1 MCTGGDKINF
11 EAWGISVKFADF
23 ANFKRTMPITVKEV
37 TTGKQF
43 RQFYKFQNRL
53 YRKCKVYVPT
63 LDIDQRH
70 SLKDDPALK
79 YCKRKL
85 FLAYDSD
92 GKVVGRVQGIINPR
106 YNEYYSLS
114 RVRFGWFDFKED
126 PAIAEAL
133 IDAVE
138 KWGKAEGMTEIH
150 GPLAYNTL
158 GRQGMLVE
166 GFDKEPQVNCL
177 YNYPYY
183 VDYMQRMGFEK
194 ECDWIQYEMDPRQ
207 GLPEKLG
214 RISKLLVERYG
225 LKVLK
230 IGKIKRNKELKEKLL
245 KQFFA
250 IYNEAFKAVH
260 NFIPLTEDE
269 QKEMGNHYF
278 SYLKEGL
285 TCMVLD
291 KDENLA
297 AFGVSV
303 PSLSRAFKRARGK
316 LFPIGWLF
324 ILIAFIK
331 YKKVDLMLLGSAP
344 QWHSKGLS
352 AIFHTKMENTYLRMN
367 LKSAITNP
375 QIDNNIAAIKVWDSY
390 KKEFYMRRRCW
401 IRKIR

>member
-1 MCTGGDKINF
+1 M
-11 EAWGISVKFADF
+11 A
-23 ANFKRTMPITVKEV
+23 ITVKEV
-37 TTGKQF
+37 TTDRQL

-53 YRKCKVYVPT
+53 YRKCRYYVPT
-63 LDIDQRH
+63 LDSDQKH
-70 SLKDDPALK
+70 SLTDDPALK

-85 FLAYDSD
+85 FLAYDEK
-92 GKVVGRVQGIINPR
+92 GNVVGRVQGIINPR

-183 VDYMQRMGFEK
+183 VDYMQQMGFEK
-194 ECDWIQYEMDPRQ
+194 ECDWIQYEMDATL
-207 GLPEKLG
+207 GVPEKLG
-214 RISKLLVERYG
+214 RIAKLLVEKYG
-225 LKVLK
+225 LQVLK
-230 IGKIKRNKELKEKLL
+230 IRDVKRDPVLKAKLL
-245 KQFFA
+245 SQFFE
-250 IYNEAFKAVH
+250 IYNESFKAVH

-278 SYLKEGL
+278 NYLKEGL

-291 KDENLA
+291 KDGNLA
-297 AFGVSV
+297 AFGVSM

-324 ILIAFIK
+324 ILLAFWR

-352 AIFHTKMENTYLRMN
+352 AIFHTKLETSYYKMKIKT
-367 LKSAITNP
+367 AISNP
-375 QIDNNIAAIKVWDSY
+375 QIDTNIAAIKVWDSY

>member
-1 MCTGGDKINF
+1 M
-11 EAWGISVKFADF
+11 A
-23 ANFKRTMPITVKEV
+23 ITVKEV
-37 TTGKQF
+37 TTDRQL

-53 YRKCKVYVPT
+53 YRKCRYYVPT
-63 LDIDQRH
+63 LNSDQRH
-70 SLKDDPALK
+70 SLTDDPALK

-85 FLAYDSD
+85 FLAYDD
-92 GKVVGRVQGIINPR
+92 RGKVVGRVQGIINPR
-106 YNEYYSLS
+106 YNEYYNLS

-126 PAIAEAL
+126 PAIAQAL

-183 VDYMQRMGFEK
+183 VDYMQQMGFEK
-194 ECDWIQYEMDPRQ
+194 ECDWIQYEMDATL
-207 GLPEKLG
+207 GVPEKLG
-214 RISKLLVERYG
+214 RIAKLLVEKYG
-225 LKVLK
+225 LQVLK
-230 IGKIKRNKELKEKLL
+230 IRDVKRDPVLKEKLL
-245 KQFFA
+245 SQFFE
-250 IYNEAFKAVH
+250 IYNESFKAVH

-278 SYLKEGL
+278 KYLKEGL

-291 KDENLA
+291 KDGNLA
-297 AFGVSV
+297 AFGVSM

-324 ILIAFIK
+324 ILLAFWR

-344 QWHSKGLS
+344 EWHSKGLS
-352 AIFHTKMENTYLRMN
+352 AIFHTKLETSYYKMKIKT
-367 LKSAITNP
+367 AISNP
-375 QIDNNIAAIKVWDSY
+375 QIETNIAAIKVWDSY

>member
-1 MCTGGDKINF
+1 M
-11 EAWGISVKFADF
+11 A
-23 ANFKRTMPITVKEV
+23 ITVKEV
-37 TTGKQF
+37 TTDRQL

-53 YRKCKVYVPT
+53 YRKCRYYVPT
-63 LDIDQRH
+63 LDSDQKH
-70 SLKDDPALK
+70 SLTDDPALK

-85 FLAYDSD
+85 FLAYDEK
-92 GKVVGRVQGIINPR
+92 GNVVGRVQGIINPR

-183 VDYMQRMGFEK
+183 VDYMQQMGFEK
-194 ECDWIQYEMDPRQ
+194 ECDWIQYEMDATL
-207 GLPEKLG
+207 GVPEKLG
-214 RISKLLVERYG
+214 RIAKLLVEKYG
-225 LKVLK
+225 LQVLK
-230 IGKIKRNKELKEKLL
+230 IRDVKRDKALKEKLL
-245 KQFFA
+245 SQFFE
-250 IYNEAFKAVH
+250 IYNESFKAVH

-269 QKEMGNHYF
+269 QKEMGSHYF
-278 SYLKEGL
+278 KYLKEGL

-291 KDENLA
+291 KDGNLA
-297 AFGVSV
+297 AFGVSM

-316 LFPIGWLF
+316 LCPIGWLF
-324 ILIAFIK
+324 ILLAFWR

-352 AIFHTKMENTYLRMN
+352 AIFHTKLETSYYKMKVKT
-367 LKSAITNP
+367 AISNP
-375 QIDNNIAAIKVWDSY
+375 QIDTNIAAIKVWESY

>member
-1 MCTGGDKINF
+1 
-11 EAWGISVKFADF
+11 
-23 ANFKRTMPITVKEV
+23 MPITVKEV
-37 TTGKQF
+37 TTEKQF

-53 YRKCKVYVPT
+53 YRKCRYYVPT
-63 LDIDQRH
+63 LDSDQKH
-70 SLKDDPALK
+70 SLKEDPALL

-85 FLAYDSD
+85 FLAYDEN

-106 YNEYYSLS
+106 YNEYYNLK
-114 RVRFGWFDFKED
+114 RVRFGWFDFEED
-126 PAIAEAL
+126 PKIAEAL
-133 IDAVE
+133 IDAVQ

-183 VDYMQRMGFEK
+183 VDYMQKMGFEK
-194 ECDWIQYEMDPRQ
+194 ECDWIQYEMDATM
-207 GLPEKLG
+207 GVPEKLG

-230 IGKIKRNKELKEKLL
+230 IRDVKRDKALKEKLL
-245 KQFFA
+245 DQFFK
-250 IYNEAFKAVH
+250 IYNESFKAVH
-260 NFIPLTEDE
+260 NFIPLTKEE
-269 QKEMGNHYF
+269 QKEMGDHYF
-278 SYLKEGL
+278 AYLKEGL

-291 KDENLA
+291 KDGNLA
-297 AFGVSV
+297 AFGVSM

-324 ILIAFIK
+324 ILLAFWR

-344 QWHSKGLS
+344 EWHSKGLS
-352 AIFHTKMENTYLRMN
+352 AIFHTKLETSYYKMKVKT
-367 LKSAITNP
+367 AISNP
-375 QIDNNIAAIKVWDSY
+375 QIDTNIAAIKVWESY

-401 IRKIR
+401 IRSIE

>member
-1 MCTGGDKINF
+1 M
-11 EAWGISVKFADF
+11 A
-23 ANFKRTMPITVKEV
+23 ITVKEV
-37 TTGKQF
+37 TTDRQL

-53 YRKCKVYVPT
+53 YRKCRYYVPT
-63 LDIDQRH
+63 LDSDQKH
-70 SLKDDPALK
+70 SLTDDPALK

-85 FLAYDSD
+85 FLAYDEK
-92 GKVVGRVQGIINPR
+92 GNVVGRVQGIINPR

-150 GPLAYNTL
+150 GPLAGNTL

-166 GFDKEPQVNCL
+166 GFDKEPQVN
-177 YNYPYY
+177 NYPYY
-183 VDYMQRMGFEK
+183 VDYMQQMGFEK
-194 ECDWIQYEMDPRQ
+194 ECDWIQYEMDATL
-207 GLPEKLG
+207 GVPEKLG
-214 RISKLLVERYG
+214 RIAKLLVEKYG
-225 LKVLK
+225 LQVLK
-230 IGKIKRNKELKEKLL
+230 IRDVKRDKALKEKLL
-245 KQFFA
+245 SQFFE
-250 IYNEAFKAVH
+250 IYNESFKAVH

-269 QKEMGNHYF
+269 QKEMGSHYF
-278 SYLKEGL
+278 KYLKEGL

-291 KDENLA
+291 KDGNLA
-297 AFGVSV
+297 AFGVSM

-324 ILIAFIK
+324 ILLAFWR

-352 AIFHTKMENTYLRMN
+352 AIFHTKLETSYYKMKVKT
-367 LKSAITNP
+367 AISNP
-375 QIDNNIAAIKVWDSY
+375 QIDTNIAAIKVWESY

>member
-1 MCTGGDKINF
+1 M
-11 EAWGISVKFADF
+11 A
-23 ANFKRTMPITVKEV
+23 ITVKEV
-37 TTGKQF
+37 TTDRQL

-53 YRKCKVYVPT
+53 YRKCRYYVPT
-63 LDIDQRH
+63 LNSDQRH
-70 SLKDDPALK
+70 SLTDDPALK

-85 FLAYDSD
+85 FLAYDEK
-92 GKVVGRVQGIINPR
+92 GNVVGRVQGIINPR

-114 RVRFGWFDFKED
+114 RVRFGWFDYKED

-183 VDYMQRMGFEK
+183 VDYMQQMGFEK
-194 ECDWIQYEMDPRQ
+194 ECDWIQYEMDATL
-207 GLPEKLG
+207 GVPEKLG
-214 RISKLLVERYG
+214 RIAKLLVEKYG
-225 LKVLK
+225 LQVLK
-230 IGKIKRNKELKEKLL
+230 IRDVKRDPVLKEKLL
-245 KQFFA
+245 SQFFE
-250 IYNEAFKAVH
+250 IYNESFKAVH

-278 SYLKEGL
+278 KYLKEGL

-291 KDENLA
+291 KDGNLA
-297 AFGVSV
+297 AFGVSM

-324 ILIAFIK
+324 ILLAFWR

-352 AIFHTKMENTYLRMN
+352 AIFHTKLETSYYKMKIKT
-367 LKSAITNP
+367 AISNP
-375 QIDNNIAAIKVWDSY
+375 QIDTNIAAIKVWDSY

>member
-1 MCTGGDKINF
+1 MLNLQTLQI
-11 EAWGISVKFADF
+11 WTI
-23 ANFKRTMPITVKEV
+23 MPITIKEV
-37 TTGKQF
+37 TTDKQF

-53 YRKCKVYVPT
+53 YRKCRYYVPT
-63 LDIDQRH
+63 LDLDQKH
-70 SLKDDPALK
+70 SLKEDPALL

-85 FLAYDSD
+85 FLAYNDK

-106 YNEYYSLS
+106 YNDYYSLK
-114 RVRFGWFDFKED
+114 RVRFGWFDFEED
-126 PAIAEAL
+126 PSIAEAL
-133 IDAVE
+133 IDAVQ
-138 KWGKAEGMTEIH
+138 KWGKEEGMTEIH

-183 VDYMQRMGFEK
+183 VDYMQKMGFEK
-194 ECDWIQYEMDPRQ
+194 ECDWIQYEMDPGQ

-214 RISKLLVERYG
+214 RISKLLIERYG
-225 LKVLK
+225 LQVLK
-230 IGKIKRNKELKEKLL
+230 IRQVKKDKALKEKLL
-245 KQFFA
+245 AQFFK
-250 IYNEAFKAVH
+250 IYNESFKAVH
-260 NFIPLTEDE
+260 NFIPLTKEE
-269 QKEMGNHYF
+269 ETEMGNHYF

-291 KDENLA
+291 KDGNLA

-316 LFPIGWLF
+316 LFPIGWIF
-324 ILIAFIK
+324 ILLAFWR

-344 QWHSKGLS
+344 EWHSKGLS
-352 AIFHTKMENTYLRMN
+352 AIFHTKMETNYYKKK
-367 LKSAITNP
+367 LKSAISNP
-375 QIDNNIAAIKVWDSY
+375 QIDTNIAAIKVWDSY

-401 IRKIR
+401 IRSID

>member
-1 MCTGGDKINF
+1 M
-11 EAWGISVKFADF
+11 A
-23 ANFKRTMPITVKEV
+23 ITVKEV
-37 TTGKQF
+37 TTDRQL

-53 YRKCKVYVPT
+53 YRKCRYYVPT
-63 LDIDQRH
+63 LNSDQRH
-70 SLKDDPALK
+70 SLTDDPALK

-85 FLAYDSD
+85 FLAYDD
-92 GKVVGRVQGIINPR
+92 RGKVVGRVQGIINPR
-106 YNEYYSLS
+106 YNEYYNLS

-126 PAIAEAL
+126 PAIAQAL

-183 VDYMQRMGFEK
+183 VDYMQQMGFEK
-194 ECDWIQYEMDPRQ
+194 ECDWIQYEMDATL
-207 GLPEKLG
+207 GVPEKLG
-214 RISKLLVERYG
+214 RIAKLLVEKYG
-225 LKVLK
+225 LQVLK
-230 IGKIKRNKELKEKLL
+230 IRDVKRDPVLKEKLL
-245 KQFFA
+245 SQFFE
-250 IYNEAFKAVH
+250 IYNESFKAVH

-278 SYLKEGL
+278 KYLKEGL

-291 KDENLA
+291 KDGNLA
-297 AFGVSV
+297 AFGVSM

-324 ILIAFIK
+324 ILLAFWR

-344 QWHSKGLS
+344 EWHSKGLS
-352 AIFHTKMENTYLRMN
+352 AIFHTKLETSYYKMKIKT
-367 LKSAITNP
+367 AISNP
-375 QIDNNIAAIKVWDSY
+375 QIDTNIAAIKVWDSY

>member
-1 MCTGGDKINF
+1 M
-11 EAWGISVKFADF
+11 A
-23 ANFKRTMPITVKEV
+23 ITVKEV
-37 TTGKQF
+37 TTDRQL

-53 YRKCKVYVPT
+53 YRKCRYYVPT
-63 LDIDQRH
+63 LDSDQKH
-70 SLKDDPALK
+70 SLTDDPALK

-85 FLAYDSD
+85 FLAYDEK
-92 GKVVGRVQGIINPR
+92 GNVVGRVQGIINPR

-183 VDYMQRMGFEK
+183 VDYMQQMGV
-194 ECDWIQYEMDPRQ
+194 
-207 GLPEKLG
+207 PEKLG
-214 RISKLLVERYG
+214 RIAKLLVEKYG
-225 LKVLK
+225 LQVLK
-230 IGKIKRNKELKEKLL
+230 IRDVKRDPVLKAKLL
-245 KQFFA
+245 SQFFE
-250 IYNEAFKAVH
+250 IYNESFKAVH

-278 SYLKEGL
+278 KYLKEGL

-291 KDENLA
+291 KDGNLA
-297 AFGVSV
+297 AFGVSM

-324 ILIAFIK
+324 ILLAFWR

-352 AIFHTKMENTYLRMN
+352 AIFHTKLETSYYKMKIKT
-367 LKSAITNP
+367 AISNP
-375 QIDNNIAAIKVWDSY
+375 QIDTNIAAIKVWDSY

>member
-1 MCTGGDKINF
+1 
-11 EAWGISVKFADF
+11 
-23 ANFKRTMPITVKEV
+23 MPITVKEV
-37 TTGKQF
+37 TTDKEF

-53 YRKCKVYVPT
+53 YRKCRYYVPT
-63 LDIDQRH
+63 LDMDQKH
-70 SLKDDPALK
+70 SLKEDPALL

-85 FLAYDSD
+85 FLAYDD
-92 GKVVGRVQGIINPR
+92 KGKVVGRVQGIINPR
-106 YNEYYSLS
+106 YNDYYSLK
-114 RVRFGWFDFKED
+114 RVRFGWFDFQED

-183 VDYMQRMGFEK
+183 VDYMQKMGFEK
-194 ECDWIQYEMDPRQ
+194 ECDWIQYEMDPLQ

-214 RISKLLVERYG
+214 RISKLLIERYG
-225 LKVLK
+225 LQVLK
-230 IGKIKRNKELKEKLL
+230 IRQVKKDKALKEKLL
-245 KQFFA
+245 TQFFK
-250 IYNEAFKAVH
+250 IYNESFKAVH
-260 NFIPLTEDE
+260 NFIPLTKEE
-269 QKEMGNHYF
+269 EEEMGNHYF

-291 KDENLA
+291 KDGNLA
-297 AFGVSV
+297 AFGVSI

-324 ILIAFIK
+324 ILLAFWR
-331 YKKVDLMLLGSAP
+331 YKNSPLDRQGSAE
-344 QWHSKGLS
+344 G
-352 AIFHTKMENTYLRMN
+352 
-367 LKSAITNP
+367 
-375 QIDNNIAAIKVWDSY
+375 
-390 KKEFYMRRRCW
+390 
-401 IRKIR
+401 

>member
-1 MCTGGDKINF
+1 M
-11 EAWGISVKFADF
+11 A
-23 ANFKRTMPITVKEV
+23 ITVKEV
-37 TTGKQF
+37 TTDRQL

-53 YRKCKVYVPT
+53 YRKCRYYVPT
-63 LDIDQRH
+63 LNSDQRH
-70 SLKDDPALK
+70 SLTDDPALK

-85 FLAYDSD
+85 FLAYDD
-92 GKVVGRVQGIINPR
+92 RGKVVGRVQAIINPR
-106 YNEYYSLS
+106 YNDYDNLS
-114 RVRFGWFDFKED
+114 RVRFGLFDFKED
-126 PAIAEAL
+126 PAIAQAL

-183 VDYMQRMGFEK
+183 VDYMQQMGFEK
-194 ECDWIQYEMDPRQ
+194 ECDWIQYEMDATL
-207 GLPEKLG
+207 GVPEKLG
-214 RISKLLVERYG
+214 RIAKLLVEKYG
-225 LKVLK
+225 LQVLK
-230 IGKIKRNKELKEKLL
+230 IRDVKRDPVLKEKLL
-245 KQFFA
+245 SQFFE
-250 IYNEAFKAVH
+250 IYNESFKAVH

-278 SYLKEGL
+278 KYLKEGL

-291 KDENLA
+291 KDGNLA
-297 AFGVSV
+297 AFGVSM

-324 ILIAFIK
+324 ILLAFWR

-344 QWHSKGLS
+344 EWHSKGLS
-352 AIFHTKMENTYLRMN
+352 AIFHTKLETSYYKMKIKT
-367 LKSAITNP
+367 AISNP
-375 QIDNNIAAIKVWDSY
+375 QIDTNIAAIKVWDSY

>member
-1 MCTGGDKINF
+1 M
-11 EAWGISVKFADF
+11 A
-23 ANFKRTMPITVKEV
+23 ITVKEV
-37 TTGKQF
+37 TTDRQL

-53 YRKCKVYVPT
+53 YRKCRYYVPT
-63 LDIDQRH
+63 LNSDQRH
-70 SLKDDPALK
+70 SLTDDPALK

-85 FLAYDSD
+85 FLAYDD
-92 GKVVGRVQGIINPR
+92 RGKVVGRVQGIINPR
-106 YNEYYSLS
+106 YNEYYNLS

-126 PAIAEAL
+126 PAIAQVL

-183 VDYMQRMGFEK
+183 VDYMQQMGFEK
-194 ECDWIQYEMDPRQ
+194 ECDWIQYEMDATL
-207 GLPEKLG
+207 GVPEKLG
-214 RISKLLVERYG
+214 RIAKLLVEKYG
-225 LKVLK
+225 LQVLK
-230 IGKIKRNKELKEKLL
+230 IRDVKRDPVLKEKLL
-245 KQFFA
+245 SQFFE
-250 IYNEAFKAVH
+250 IYNESFKAVH

-278 SYLKEGL
+278 KYLKEGL

-291 KDENLA
+291 KDGNLA
-297 AFGVSV
+297 AFGVSM

-324 ILIAFIK
+324 ILLAFWR

-344 QWHSKGLS
+344 EWHSKGLS
-352 AIFHTKMENTYLRMN
+352 AIFHTKLETSYYKMKIKT
-367 LKSAITNP
+367 AISNP
-375 QIDNNIAAIKVWDSY
+375 QIDTNIAAIKVWDSY

>member
-1 MCTGGDKINF
+1 M
-11 EAWGISVKFADF
+11 A
-23 ANFKRTMPITVKEV
+23 ITVKEV
-37 TTGKQF
+37 TTDRQL

-53 YRKCKVYVPT
+53 YRKCRYYVPT
-63 LDIDQRH
+63 LNSDQRH
-70 SLKDDPALK
+70 SLTDDPALK

-85 FLAYDSD
+85 FLAYDD
-92 GKVVGRVQGIINPR
+92 RGKVVGRVQGIINPR
-106 YNEYYSLS
+106 YNEYYNLN

-126 PAIAEAL
+126 PAIAQAL

-183 VDYMQRMGFEK
+183 VDYMQQMGFEK
-194 ECDWIQYEMDPRQ
+194 ECDWIQYEMDATL
-207 GLPEKLG
+207 GVPEKLG
-214 RISKLLVERYG
+214 RIAKLLVEKYG
-225 LKVLK
+225 LQVLK
-230 IGKIKRNKELKEKLL
+230 IRDVKRDPVLKEKLL
-245 KQFFA
+245 SQFFE
-250 IYNEAFKAVH
+250 IYNESFKAVH

-278 SYLKEGL
+278 KYLKEGL

-291 KDENLA
+291 KDGNLA
-297 AFGVSV
+297 AFGVSM

-324 ILIAFIK
+324 ILLAFWR

-344 QWHSKGLS
+344 EWHSKGLS
-352 AIFHTKMENTYLRMN
+352 AIFHTKLETSYYKMKIKT
-367 LKSAITNP
+367 AISNP
-375 QIDNNIAAIKVWDSY
+375 QIETNIAAIKVWDSY

>member
-1 MCTGGDKINF
+1 M
-11 EAWGISVKFADF
+11 A
-23 ANFKRTMPITVKEV
+23 ITVKEV
-37 TTGKQF
+37 TTDRQL

-53 YRKCKVYVPT
+53 YRKCRYYVPT
-63 LDIDQRH
+63 LNSDQRH
-70 SLKDDPALK
+70 SLTDDPALK

-85 FLAYDSD
+85 FLAYDD
-92 GKVVGRVQGIINPR
+92 RGKVVGRVQGIINPR
-106 YNEYYSLS
+106 YNEYYNLS

-126 PAIAEAL
+126 PAIAQAL

-183 VDYMQRMGFEK
+183 VDYMQQMGFEK
-194 ECDWIQYEMDPRQ
+194 ECDWIQYEMDATL
-207 GLPEKLG
+207 GVPEKLG
-214 RISKLLVERYG
+214 RIANLLVEKYG
-225 LKVLK
+225 LQVLK
-230 IGKIKRNKELKEKLL
+230 IRDVKRDPVLKEKLL
-245 KQFFA
+245 SQFFE
-250 IYNEAFKAVH
+250 IYNESFKAVH

-278 SYLKEGL
+278 KYLKEGL

-291 KDENLA
+291 KDGNLA
-297 AFGVSV
+297 AFGVSM

-324 ILIAFIK
+324 ILLAFWR

-344 QWHSKGLS
+344 EWHSKGLS
-352 AIFHTKMENTYLRMN
+352 AIFHTKLETSYYKMKIKT
-367 LKSAITNP
+367 AISNP
-375 QIDNNIAAIKVWDSY
+375 QIDTNIAAIKVWDSY

>member
-1 MCTGGDKINF
+1 M
-11 EAWGISVKFADF
+11 A
-23 ANFKRTMPITVKEV
+23 ITVKEV
-37 TTGKQF
+37 TTDRQL

-53 YRKCKVYVPT
+53 YRKCRYYVPT
-63 LDIDQRH
+63 LDSDQKH
-70 SLKDDPALK
+70 SLTDDPALK

-85 FLAYDSD
+85 FLAYDEK
-92 GKVVGRVQGIINPR
+92 GNVVGRVQGIINPR

-183 VDYMQRMGFEK
+183 VDYMQQMGFEK
-194 ECDWIQYEMDPRQ
+194 ECDWIQYEMDATL
-207 GLPEKLG
+207 GVPEKLG
-214 RISKLLVERYG
+214 RIAKLLVEKYG
-225 LKVLK
+225 LQVLK
-230 IGKIKRNKELKEKLL
+230 IRDVKRDPVLKAKLL
-245 KQFFA
+245 SQFFE
-250 IYNEAFKAVH
+250 IYNESFKAVH

-278 SYLKEGL
+278 KYLKEGL

-291 KDENLA
+291 KDGNLA
-297 AFGVSV
+297 AFGVSM

-324 ILIAFIK
+324 ILLAFWR

-352 AIFHTKMENTYLRMN
+352 AIFHTKLETSYYKMKIKT
-367 LKSAITNP
+367 AISNP
-375 QIDNNIAAIKVWDSY
+375 QIDTNIAAIKVWDSY

>member
-1 MCTGGDKINF
+1 M
-11 EAWGISVKFADF
+11 A
-23 ANFKRTMPITVKEV
+23 ITVKEV
-37 TTGKQF
+37 TTDRQL

-53 YRKCKVYVPT
+53 YRKCRYYVPT
-63 LDIDQRH
+63 LNSDQRH
-70 SLKDDPALK
+70 SLTDDPALK

-85 FLAYDSD
+85 FLAYDD
-92 GKVVGRVQGIINPR
+92 KGKVVGRVQGIINPR
-106 YNEYYSLS
+106 YNEYYNLN

-126 PAIAEAL
+126 PEIAQAL

-183 VDYMQRMGFEK
+183 VDYMQQMGFEK
-194 ECDWIQYEMDPRQ
+194 ECDWIQYEMDATL
-207 GLPEKLG
+207 GVPEKLG
-214 RISKLLVERYG
+214 RIAKLLVEKYG
-225 LKVLK
+225 LQVLK
-230 IGKIKRNKELKEKLL
+230 IRDVKRDLVLKEKLL
-245 KQFFA
+245 SQFFE
-250 IYNEAFKAVH
+250 IYNESFKAVH

-278 SYLKEGL
+278 KYLKEGL

-291 KDENLA
+291 KDGNLA
-297 AFGVSV
+297 AFGVSM

-324 ILIAFIK
+324 ILLAFWR

-352 AIFHTKMENTYLRMN
+352 AIFHTKLETSYYKMKIKT
-367 LKSAITNP
+367 AISNP
-375 QIDNNIAAIKVWDSY
+375 QIDTNIAAIKVWDSY

>member
-1 MCTGGDKINF
+1 MLNLQTLQICTI
-11 EAWGISVKFADF
+11 
-23 ANFKRTMPITVKEV
+23 MPITIKEV

-53 YRKCKVYVPT
+53 YRKCRYYVPT
-63 LDIDQRH
+63 LDSDQKH
-70 SLKDDPALK
+70 SLKDDPALL

-85 FLAYDSD
+85 FLAYNDK

-106 YNEYYSLS
+106 YNDYYGLK
-114 RVRFGWFDFKED
+114 RVRFGWFDFEED

-133 IDAVE
+133 IDAVR

-166 GFDKEPQVNCL
+166 GFDKEPQINCL
-177 YNYPYY
+177 YNHTYY
-183 VDYMQRMGFEK
+183 VDYMQKMGFEK
-194 ECDWIQYEMDPRQ
+194 ECDWIQYEMDPGQ

-214 RISKLLVERYG
+214 RISKLLIERYG
-225 LKVLK
+225 LQVLK
-230 IGKIKRNKELKEKLL
+230 IRQIRKDKALKEKLL
-245 KQFFA
+245 NQFFK
-250 IYNEAFKAVH
+250 IYNESFKAVH
-260 NFIPLTEDE
+260 NFIPLTKEE
-269 QKEMGNHYF
+269 ETEMGNHYF
-278 SYLKEGL
+278 PFLKEGL

-291 KDENLA
+291 KEGNLA
-297 AFGVSV
+297 AFGVSI

-316 LFPIGWLF
+316 LFPIGWFF
-324 ILIAFIK
+324 ILLAFWR

-344 QWHSKGLS
+344 EWHSKGLS
-352 AIFHTKMENTYLRMN
+352 AIFHTKMETNYYKMK

-401 IRKIR
+401 IRSID